1 MDAPVPT
8 PVHGYV
14 NQGGLFFPVKVLS
27 RLLGDKNYFAL
38 LNKLKC
44 THTPKVGPPVTAKM
58 YKVHD
63 RDGVSWVRL
72 PRAVCD
78 GLGAICKIEADFAMH
93 PLGFNPPLQLDLFQN
108 QILCIERLMQIY
120 TPERIA
126 AGSACAELVLRAGMG
141 KTFVAAGLISRLAM
155 RTLYIVPKDVLM
167 KQACDDLRGCF
178 DSLDRADAALRPLV
192 VGPFGRLKKGDPR
205 TQVEMQHVTVIVIDS
220 AMRQDAEFF
229 AKYSFIICDEVHTL
243 CSSERRKVFDKCH
256 CAVMLGMTATPNQR
270 ADKMDPIVQKEFI
283 CARDGLI
290 DAEKLPGFIHD
301 DVNFAT
307 RVTIVRYLGPP
318 KYTKTLK
325 HEATDNVF
333 CSYMHRQFLSDP
345 YRLFIAVQAVR
356 ALYEW
361 RGAMGQQHCI
371 YIFCEELALLQILYR
386 AFRDTFGDDIAAPEI
401 GNEVGNFVGGIKAEV
416 VDDIKD
422 NARVLLTTYGY
433 GGTGVSI
440 LKMTA
445 IVKLTPRRANM
456 QQIDARIL
464 RRGGDES
471 IERRIIDIQDYNTC
485 LRGQLSSRMQSYE
498 HYKMEIE
505 VKKVKW
511 QDIAGAM
518 GHVAHDAAAHV
529 DAEDENDVEYN
540 GEIVE

>member
-1 MDAPVPT
+1 MNT
-8 PVHGYV
+8 YGCV

-38 LNKLKC
+38 LKKLTC
-44 THTPKVGPPVTAKM
+44 TYVPKIGPPVTAKM

-63 RDGVSWVRL
+63 RDGTAWVRL

-78 GLGAICKIEADFAMH
+78 GLGAICKIDADFSMV

-126 AGSACAELVLRAGMG
+126 NGSACAELVLRAGMG
-141 KTFVAAGLISRLAM
+141 KTFVAAGLISRLGL

-178 DSLDRADAALRPLV
+178 DSLDRVDAALRSLV
-192 VGPFGRLKKGDPR
+192 VGPFGRLKKSDPR
-205 TQVEMQHVTVIVIDS
+205 TIVERQDVTVIVIDS

-229 AKYSFIICDEVHTL
+229 AKYSFLICDEVHTL
-243 CSSERRKVFDKCH
+243 CSSERRKVFEKCH

-270 ADKMDPIVQKEFI
+270 SDKMDPIVQKEFI

-290 DAEKLPGFIHD
+290 DAEKLPGYVQD

-318 KYTKTLK
+318 EYTRTLK

-356 ALYEW
+356 TLYEW
-361 RGAMGQQHCI
+361 RGSSNQKHCI
-371 YIFCEELALLQILYR
+371 YIFCEELELLQILYR
-386 AFRDTFGDDIAAPEI
+386 AFRDTFGDAITAPEI

-422 NARVLLTTYGY
+422 NARILLTTYGY

-505 VKKVKW
+505 IKKVKW
-511 QDIAGAM
+511 HDIAGAM
-518 GHVAHDAAAHV
+518 GGAAPPAHD
-529 DAEDENDVEYN
+529 ESDVEYN